1 MRPELA
7 GSASGLVGA
16 MTIAGGSAL
25 SSMTGAVLTEGNAA
39 YAPLCLML
47 FSSVI
52 AMLAASYVRVL
63 DRHEAYR

>member
-1 MRPELA
+1 
-7 GSASGLVGA
+7 

-47 FSSVI
+47 LSSVI
-52 AMLAASYVRVL
+52 ALFAASYVRVL
-63 DRHEAYR
+63 DRHEEYRC